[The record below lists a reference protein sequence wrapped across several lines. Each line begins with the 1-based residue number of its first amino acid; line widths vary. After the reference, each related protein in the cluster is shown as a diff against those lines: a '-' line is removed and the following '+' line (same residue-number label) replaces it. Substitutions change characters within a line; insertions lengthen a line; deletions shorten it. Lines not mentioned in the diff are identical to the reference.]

1 MKKRTVLFFLTMLS
15 IFICSFNKAPLSS
28 FKEKVETSPKNVI
41 FIIAD
46 GMGPASFTA
55 TRIWAKGSQ
64 GKLEMEKMPVSGYV
78 KTYSAS
84 DFVTDSAASGTA
96 LASGVKTYNGAIGLT
111 YPKVDPQ
118 GVSRHLESIVDVMK
132 KAGKSVGV
140 LTTTRVTHA
149 TPAAFYAHVEDRD
162 MEDEIAAQVIG
173 SSLDLLMG
181 GGRSHFLPNEFG
193 SENAKRLD
201 NRNVIAELKQTG
213 WSYMPNK
220 KELLNFKTKSTQGPL
235 LALFN
240 DSHMNYESLREKS
253 FVDTEPSLKEMAKF
267 AVNFLGDNKKG
278 FFLMIEAGRIDHA
291 SHDNNIKDMLRETL
305 MLDECVGD
313 LLASPLMKDTLIVIT
328 ADHETAGLAIS
339 GYGGVNE
346 IKGDKLTQ
354 VKEDEAGLISSYISW
369 ATGPNGSLNQK
380 SLSKTLL
387 HPSAQY
393 TSEANHTAIDVMVLS
408 SGPGSSSF
416 MGFMNNTDIP
426 RKILATL
433 GLSFTSPVNAQNP
446 ISL

>member
-1 MKKRTVLFFLTMLS
+1 MKKRTVLFFLTLLS
-15 IFICSFNKAPLSS
+15 IFICSFNKAPLNS
-28 FKEKVETSPKNVI
+28 FKEKVETPPKNVI
-41 FIIAD
+41 LIIAD

-64 GKLEMEKMPVSGYV
+64 GKLAMEKMPVTGYV

-96 LASGVKTYNGAIGLT
+96 LASGVKTYNGAIGLS
-111 YPKVDPQ
+111 YAKVDHK
-118 GVSRHLESIVDVMK
+118 GVSRPLENIADVMK

-149 TPAAFYAHVEDRD
+149 TPASFYAHVEDRD
-162 MEDEIAAQVIG
+162 MEDEIATQVAS

-181 GGRSHFLPNEFG
+181 GGRSHFLPD
-193 SENAKRLD
+193 RLD
-201 NRNVIAELKQTG
+201 PKNPRRLDGRDLTSELKQKG
-213 WSYMPNK
+213 WNYLSHK
-220 KELLNFKTKSTQGPL
+220 KELMNFKNKSAQGPL
-235 LALFN
+235 LGMFN
-240 DSHMNYESLREKS
+240 ESHVSYERIRKTNSADS
-253 FVDTEPSLKEMAKF
+253 EPSLKEMANF

-291 SHDNNIKDMLRETL
+291 SHDNNIEDMLRETL
-305 MLDECVGD
+305 MLDECVGE
-313 LLASPLMKDTLIVIT
+313 LLSSPLMKETLLVIT

-339 GYGGVNE
+339 GYADVDVMR
-346 IKGDKLTQ
+346 GDKLTE
-354 VKEDEAGLISSYISW
+354 VKKDETGILSSHVSW
-369 ATGPNGSLNQK
+369 ATGPNGNNNQK
-380 SLSKTLL
+380 SSSDTLL

-416 MGFMNNTDIP
+416 MGFMNNTEIP

>member
-1 MKKRTVLFFLTMLS
+1 MKKRTVLFFLTVLS
-15 IFICSFNKAPLSS
+15 IFVFSFTKAPLTSL
-28 FKEKVETSPKNVI
+28 KEKVEIPPKNVI
-41 FIIAD
+41 FIVAD
-46 GMGPASFTA
+46 GMGPASLTA

-64 GKLEMEKMPVSGYV
+64 GKLEMEKMPVTGYV

-96 LASGVKTYNGAIGLT
+96 LASGVKTYNGAIGLS
-111 YPKVDPQ
+111 YEKIDAQ
-118 GVSRHLESIVDVMK
+118 AVSRPLESIVDVMK
-132 KAGKSVGV
+132 KSGKSVGI

-149 TPAAFYAHVEDRD
+149 TPASFYAHVKNRD
-162 MEDEIAAQVIG
+162 MEDDIATQVIG

-181 GGRSHFLPNEFG
+181 GGRSHFLPNKLD
-193 SENAKRLD
+193 SKTQRRLD
-201 NRNVIAELKQTG
+201 GRDLIAELKQQG
-213 WSYMPNK
+213 WAYVSNK
-220 KELLNFKTKSTQGPL
+220 KELLNFRTKSAQGPVL
-235 LALFN
+235 SLFN
-240 DSHMNYESLREKS
+240 ETHLSYESLREKS

-291 SHDNNIKDMLRETL
+291 SHDNNIEDMLRETL

-387 HPSAQY
+387 HPSARY

-416 MGFMNNTDIP
+416 MGFMNNTEIP
-426 RKILATL
+426 RKILAIL